1 MPETFGARLR
11 RRREEQNVALSTI
24 AEQTKIKLTLLAGL
38 ERDDVSHWPSGIFR
52 RAFVRAYAHAIGLDP
67 DVVVRDFLEVHPDPV
82 EQAALDAQAAADAGR
97 NHDGPQTRLRH
108 IVGSALGSLRLR
120 RAAAGDEQAFVVT
133 APVEAK
139 PVVGTAPVVDTTPIV
154 EAMPVVQA
162 TPVVPATP
170 TAEAKEVAHPDPDFV
185 AVAHLCTELGRVET
199 ASDMQPLLPE
209 AARVLNATGLIVWM
223 WDGLAAALRPALA
236 YGYSDR
242 VLAQLPAVSRNANNA
257 TAAAFRSA
265 KLCAINGS
273 DHGPGALA
281 IPLLTP
287 AGCAGVLALELERGH
302 TQSEP
307 VRAAATILAAV
318 LAQLVGGSS
327 AEVEHLEGDT
337 LVARPV

>member
-1 MPETFGARLR
+1 MTETFGARLR
-11 RRREEQNVALSTI
+11 RRREERGVDLVAI
-24 AEQTKIKLTLLAGL
+24 AEQTKIKHSLLEAL

-67 DVVVRDFLEVHPDPV
+67 DVVVREFLEVHPDP
-82 EQAALDAQAAADAGR
+82 EQAAQDAQAAAAADGGR

-120 RAAAGDEQAFVVT
+120 RAAAGDEQATAVA
-133 APVEAK
+133 APVDTK
-139 PVVGTAPVVDTTPIV
+139 PAVDTTPVV
-154 EAMPVVQA
+154 EPKPLGEA
-162 TPVVPATP
+162 TPVVEATWVL
-170 TAEAKEVAHPDPDFV
+170 EAKPAAHPEPDFA

-199 ASDMQPLLPE
+199 ASEMQPLLPE
-209 AARVLNATGLIVWM
+209 AARILNATGLIVWI

-242 VLAQLPAVSRNANNA
+242 VLAQLPAVARNANNA

-273 DHGPGALA
+273 DRGTGALA

-307 VRAAATILAAV
+307 LRAAATILAAV
-318 LAQLVGGSS
+318 LAQLIGGSP
-327 AEVEHLEGDT
+327 AAVEHLEGDS